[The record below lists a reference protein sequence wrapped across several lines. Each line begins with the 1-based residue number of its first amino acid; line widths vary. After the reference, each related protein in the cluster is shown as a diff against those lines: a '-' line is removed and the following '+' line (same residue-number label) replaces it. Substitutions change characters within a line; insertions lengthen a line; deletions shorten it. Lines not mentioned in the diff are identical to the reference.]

1 MPLTYTYLNSP
12 VRINF
17 LLARGDL
24 PAIRMYSTFFR
35 SVFFKDESGNTIDLT
50 GWSATTTIR
59 PSYDD
64 LPILELT
71 TENGGMILGADGEV
85 QWYATDEQTGAL
97 TMTPDKPNRF
107 PRSQRCIYDT
117 KLEAP
122 DGMKLTF
129 AEGNIDIV
137 DSVTR

>member
-17 LLARGDL
+17 LLSRGDL
-24 PAIRMYSTFFR
+24 PAMRLHSTFYRTVYFT
-35 SVFFKDESGNTIDLT
+35 DDQGTAIDLT
-50 GWSATTTIR
+50 GWSAVTTIR
-59 PSYDD
+59 GSYDD
-64 LPILELT
+64 PIILELT
-71 TENGGMILGADGEV
+71 TENGGMILGTDGKV
-85 QWYATDEQTGAL
+85 QWYATNEQTGAL
-97 TMTPDKPNRF
+97 VITPDKPNRF